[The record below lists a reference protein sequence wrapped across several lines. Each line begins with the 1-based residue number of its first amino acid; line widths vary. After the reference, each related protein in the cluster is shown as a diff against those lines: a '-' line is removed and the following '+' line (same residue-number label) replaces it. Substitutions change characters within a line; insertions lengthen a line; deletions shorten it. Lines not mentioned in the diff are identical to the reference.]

1 MRKGTV
7 KFVADKLFWLLVALL
22 PLIIFALQFLIY
34 ELPSV
39 TTEMPSFL
47 EFMQNFGISSDS
59 ICYTVMS
66 DLFGAEG
73 ILPFFSAGNNA
84 VLLFLAYFCS
94 VEIIHLA
101 VDFIVFIP
109 RLSHKFMNKFC
120 HED

>member
-1 MRKGTV
+1 MRKRTIT
-7 KFVADKLFWLLVALL
+7 FVADKAFWLIVALL
-22 PLIIFALQFLIY
+22 PLIIYALQFLIY

-39 TTEMPSFL
+39 TTEMPSFVS
-47 EFMQNFGISSDS
+47 FMQDFGISQNS
-59 ICYTVMS
+59 ICYEVMY
-66 DLFGAEG
+66 DLFGQDG
-73 ILPFFSAGNNA
+73 ILKLFDGSSNA

-120 HED
+120 QEE